1 MFGLPINGARHAL
14 RPLARS
20 SHAESYVLLVGIG
33 LLGVYFGARLH
44 SLLFSQIALDEF
56 DTVRAGVTGTTGNLW
71 NNDSDVDVSLWGK
84 ARIKAYRAALG
95 LKFQPP
101 IAVLNIP
108 GVGLRAPVFEGTDA
122 LTLNRGLGRIPGT
135 ALPGSDGNLG
145 IAGHRDGFFRGLKDI
160 KPGDTVEVD
169 TRLETDIYIVD
180 LTKIVGPH
188 DVSVLEDQPVPT
200 LTLVTCYPF
209 YYIGDAPQRFVVRA
223 SLKHRDV
230 LQQ

>member
-1 MFGLPINGARHAL
+1 M
-14 RPLARS
+14 S
-20 SHAESYVLLVGIG
+20 
-33 LLGVYFGARLH
+33 
-44 SLLFSQIALDEF
+44 
-56 DTVRAGVTGTTGNLW
+56 
-71 NNDSDVDVSLWGK
+71 
-84 ARIKAYRAALG
+84 
-95 LKFQPP
+95 
-101 IAVLNIP
+101 
-108 GVGLRAPVFEGTDA
+108 
-122 LTLNRGLGRIPGT
+122 LNRGLGRIPGT
-135 ALPGSDGNLG
+135 AIPGSNGNLA

-180 LTKIVGPH
+180 FTKIVDPH
-188 DVSVLEDQPVPT
+188 DVSVLEDQPVAT

>member
-1 MFGLPINGARHAL
+1 MFGLPINSTRHAL
-14 RPLARS
+14 RPRVRS

-33 LLGVYFGARLH
+33 LLGVYFGARMH

-56 DTVRAGVTGTTGNLW
+56 DIARAGVTGAADNLW

-84 ARIKAYRAALG
+84 SRIKAYRAALAT
-95 LKFQPP
+95 KIQPP
-101 IAVLNIP
+101 IAVLDIP
-108 GVGLRAPVFEGTDA
+108 GIGLRAPVFEGTDA
-122 LTLNRGLGRIPGT
+122 MTLNRGLGRIPGT
-135 ALPGSDGNLG
+135 AIPGSNGNLA

-180 LTKIVGPH
+180 FTKIVDPH
-188 DVSVLEDQPVPT
+188 DVSVLEDQPVAT